1 MPIRIPAFLLV
12 VVLLPGTIQ
21 AQTRSDTGLVDIRT
35 IDRTIRV
42 AVGVP
47 ILVRPDLASALGRVA
62 HRLSTGGVGL
72 ELLAGV
78 KPEPADHAEGRA
90 VDVRLVDLSRG
101 TVLPMGSAVSATDR
115 PDSASAGAREM
126 RYRTLLSRVMT
137 EEGFTGDGKRWW
149 HYELSREARD

>member
-1 MPIRIPAFLLV
+1 MATRIAAFLLLAG
-12 VVLLPGTIQ
+12 LLPVTAR
-21 AQTRSDTGLVDIRT
+21 AQTASDTGLINIRA

-42 AVGVP
+42 SAGTP
-47 ILVRPDLASALGRVA
+47 TLVRRGLAQALGRVA

-101 TVLPMGSAVSATDR
+101 TVLPMGTAVSATDR
-115 PDSASAGAREM
+115 PDSTSAGAREM

-137 EEGFTGDGKRWW
+137 EEGFAGDGTRWW
-149 HYELSREARD
+149 HFVLSR